1 MSKLFSHIAFALFL
15 FLLITVFKRRI
26 RCQQSRQ
33 NKYFFDSTLV
43 KAFFNDHPQLKNYQ
57 SDVEKLYRKHQ
68 FHYIWYS
75 NNRVNEFGN
84 LLHNKLSNLEEEG
97 IQDAV
102 PYKDKLDRLM
112 NILTS
117 VRNQVLNLNYYIQRS
132 IFILT
137 KCIMV

>member
-1 MSKLFSHIAFALFL
+1 MI
-15 FLLITVFKRRI
+15 I
-26 RCQQSRQ
+26 R
-33 NKYFFDSTLV
+33 K
-43 KAFFNDHPQLKNYQ
+43 KKNYQ

-102 PYKDKLDRLM
+102 PYKDKLDRLYEYLD
-112 NILTS
+112 IS
-117 VRNQVLNLNYYIQRS
+117 QKSS
-132 IFILT
+132 IEPELLHSALYFFLLT